1 VSGTTDLLQVADG
14 LHVAISLLLGL
25 LELFPNILKLF
36 ILALQRQQQL
46 RPRHEKK
53 ALFSCRGAQRPETGP
68 PPFKRYLQLSG
79 VLLPAQLE
87 GFLLFL
93 LLLLQRFLE
102 GESQLCSWSP
112 EECVSS

>member
-1 VSGTTDLLQVADG
+1 MSGTTDLLQVADG
-14 LHVAISLLLGL
+14 LHVAISLLLRL
-25 LELFPNILKLF
+25 LEQFPHILKLF
-36 ILALQRQQQL
+36 VLALQRQQQL
-46 RPRHEKK
+46 RPRHEK

-68 PPFKRYLQLSG
+68 PPFERHLQLSG
-79 VLLPAQLE
+79 MLLPAQLE

-102 GESQLCSWSP
+102 REAQLCSWSP